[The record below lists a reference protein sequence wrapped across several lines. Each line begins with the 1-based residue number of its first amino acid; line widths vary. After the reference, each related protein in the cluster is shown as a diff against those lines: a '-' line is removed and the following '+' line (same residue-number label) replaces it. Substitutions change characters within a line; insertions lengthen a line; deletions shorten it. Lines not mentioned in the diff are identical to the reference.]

1 MIIKMSKNQ
10 LTAAFAERLR
20 TSLINAGYSSKRSS
34 SGVDV
39 LRFAELIAH
48 SPQIC
53 RKYLKGECI
62 PEPQKLHEIA
72 THLDIAPGWL
82 MFGDSHAKIDHQE
95 NKITI
100 NRNLLHHLFMHISDL
115 CKPITKNDYLPQF
128 WLEITEDLQHFNTT
142 EEQSKKMIEL
152 AFSPLKHLSESHNE

>member
-1 MIIKMSKNQ
+1 MIMNMSKNQ

-20 TSLINAGYSSKRSS
+20 VSLINAGYASNRSS
-34 SGVDV
+34 SGVDIH
-39 LRFAELIAH
+39 RFAELVAH

-72 THLDIAPGWL
+72 TNLNIAPGWL

-100 NRNLLHHLFMHISDL
+100 TRNLLHHLFMHISDL
-115 CKPITKNDYLPQF
+115 CKPITKSDYLPQF
-128 WLEITEDLQHFNTT
+128 WLEITEDLQNFNTT

-152 AFSPLKHLSESHNE
+152 AFSPLKHLSKSEND